1 MMNELKILGT
11 EKIGSFEFT
20 GIEGGFGE
28 DKKAML
34 VKDIAVIHDRP
45 VKKIN
50 ELLNNNAKR
59 FKNGIDIIDLKQ
71 VVQKDLFS
79 DYGFTKAQWGNSNNI
94 YLLSER
100 GYAKLL
106 KILEDDKAW
115 EIYDELVDNYFN
127 MRYVIQKQD
136 SYMITD
142 PVQRAKRWIEEQE
155 EHQVKLYK
163 EVKRNEELQPKAD
176 KYDRY
181 LSNKGL
187 ITITEI
193 AKEYGMSGREL
204 NEFLHGKGIIYKR
217 GNKWFVYQKY
227 ANDALAGYEIYMP
240 RDDKEVRRTLK
251 WTTKGVQFI
260 RDLLDAEGIKPVLER
275 PQQLT
280 IQEQPEYHGRYFTA
294 SQIAYYLGLSE
305 EWIIKIGEIANK
317 LHLKPMFAECNQY
330 CRKVLDAN
338 GFPRWEYTK
347 LGAGIIEAAI
357 NEELSKNVG

>member
-1 MMNELKILGT
+1 MNDLKVLGT
-11 EKIGSFEFT
+11 EKIGTFEFT
-20 GIEGGFGE
+20 GIEGGFGK

-34 VKDIAVIHDRP
+34 VKDIATIHDRP
-45 VKKIN
+45 VKAIN
-50 ELLNNNAKR
+50 QAINMNRAR
-59 FKNGIDIIDLKQ
+59 FKDGIDVIDLKIESGSIKLTEFFNRQ
-71 VVQKDLFS
+71 QI
-79 DYGFTKAQWGNSNNI
+79 ANSNNI

-163 EVKRNEELQPKAD
+163 EVKRNEELKPKAD

-204 NEFLHGKGIIYKR
+204 NKFLHEKGVIYKR
-217 GNKWFVYQKY
+217 GSKWFIYQKY
-227 ANDALAGYEIYMP
+227 ANERYVGYEIHLP
-240 RDDKEVRRTLK
+240 EGRRSLK
-251 WTTKGVQFI
+251 WTPEGEMFI
-260 RDLLDAEGIKPVLER
+260 RELLENNNIKPVLEQ

-280 IQEQPEYHGRYFTA
+280 VQEPVKYSGKYYTA
-294 SQIAYYLGLSE
+294 SSIAYNLGLSE
-305 EWIIKIGEIANK
+305 EWIMKIGEIANNLK
-317 LHLKPMFAECNQY
+317 LKPRFSDENIY
-330 CRKVLDAN
+330 CRKTLDDN
-338 GFPRWEYTK
+338 SFPRWEYTK
-347 LGAGIIEAAI
+347 YGAALIENEI
-357 NEELSKNVG
+357 NKFRLANQI

>member
-1 MMNELKILGT
+1 MNELKILGT
-11 EKIGSFEFT
+11 EKVGNFKFT

-28 DKKAML
+28 NKKSML
-34 VKDIAVIHDRP
+34 VKDIAVIHGKEVRQ
-45 VKKIN
+45 IN
-50 ELLNNNAKR
+50 QAINMNRKR
-59 FKNGIDIIDLKQ
+59 FKNGIDILDLKENNFAINLM
-71 VVQKDLFS
+71 DS
-79 DYGFTKAQWGNSNNI
+79 GFTQNQINASNNI

-163 EVKRNEELQPKAD
+163 EVKRNEELKPKAD

-193 AKEYGMSGREL
+193 AKEYGMSGVKL
-204 NEFLHGKGIIYKR
+204 NQFLRDKRVIYKR
-217 GNKWFVYQKY
+217 GNKWFIYQKY
-227 ANDALAGYEIYMP
+227 ANERYVGYEIHLP
-240 RDDKEVRRTLK
+240 EGRRSLK
-251 WTTKGVQFI
+251 WTPEGEMFI
-260 RDLLDAEGIKPVLER
+260 RELLENNNIKPVLEQ

-280 IQEQPEYHGRYFTA
+280 VQETVKYSGKYYTA
-294 SQIAYYLGLSE
+294 SSIAYNLGLSE
-305 EWIIKIGEIANK
+305 EWIMKIGEIANNLK
-317 LHLKPMFAECNQY
+317 LKPRFSDENIY
-330 CRKVLDAN
+330 CRKTLDDN
-338 GFPRWEYTK
+338 GFPRWEYTQY
-347 LGAGIIEAAI
+347 GAALIENEI
-357 NEELSKNVG
+357 NKFRLANQI